1 MKEKKLE
8 RERDTTKLL
17 QVTVQGGCLMEIYGS
32 REAFGVTRYV
42 IVSTRRRTI
51 VNNLAV
57 MFLRHIM
64 TPSLVSLGMFSL
76 AVTYLF
82 AV

>member
-1 MKEKKLE
+1 
-8 RERDTTKLL
+8 
-17 QVTVQGGCLMEIYGS
+17 MEIYVS

-57 MFLRHIM
+57 MFLQHIM